1 MAPEIGAERHQKHN
15 EVLLAYLDER
25 HDCLEALA
33 EDARAAS
40 EAWVELHARY
50 WLGHLLAATR
60 RRTAGPVLER
70 ALHLATQLKVRTM
83 AEECGRA
90 LAELNAF

>member
-25 HDCLEALA
+25 HDRLEALA

-60 RRTAGPVLER
+60 DARPGRSSNGRSTWRR
-70 ALHLATQLKVRTM
+70 LKVRTM